1 MNGLQAIASG
11 GLAYGMGM
19 VMEMVFSDAN
29 SNARTHMLVKE
40 ILTNKSKTLDISGY
54 QIIGVGGEKK

>member
-1 MNGLQAIASG
+1 
-11 GLAYGMGM
+11 LAYGMGM